1 MPTFPSKNTPSNDVS
16 AQPGNVS
23 NRRSFIEDLQINYG
37 PAGLL
42 GRFLLFADNFVYEHG
57 ITLEFAPIAE
67 AWRAQTANRDS
78 WGLFPPMLD
87 GRLSTLSEAMSYCL
101 LGRNQKSEVVAA
113 QCGRIYDLGNRSLSD
128 IVEDHSFF
136 YGEGGGPL
144 PGQPICD
151 LWAPAAKRISGT
163 IVYSGALWVR
173 PDYRGHRLAKLL
185 PRISRSYALA
195 RWNTEFTVAFIGEK
209 LAQTPLLSMYGYTK
223 VETGFRITNLEG
235 SEMTGA
241 LMWMDRDELAADLAR
256 YLAEG
261 LAQVDGAVAQS
272 NSEHQTPTI
281 GTNERHRHT

>member
-1 MPTFPSKNTPSNDVS
+1 MPKSPSKKSPSNDV
-16 AQPGNVS
+16 ALQPGS
-23 NRRSFIEDLQINYG
+23 ASSQPSFIENLQIDYG

-42 GRFLLFADNFVYEHG
+42 GRFLLFADNYVDERG
-57 ITLEFAPIAE
+57 ITLQFAPIAE

-101 LGRNQKSEVVAA
+101 LGRNRRGEMVAA
-113 QCGRIYDLGNRSLSD
+113 QCGRIYDLGRRSFSD
-128 IVEDHSFF
+128 IVEDQSFF
-136 YGEGGGPL
+136 YGEGGNPL
-144 PGQPICD
+144 PGQPTCE

-163 IVYSGALWVR
+163 VVYSGALWVR
-173 PDYRGHRLAKLL
+173 PDHRGHRLAKLL

-195 RWNTEFTVAFIGEK
+195 RWNTDFTVAFIGDK
-209 LAQTPLLSMYGYTK
+209 LAETPLLNMYGYTK
-223 VETGFRITNLEG
+223 VEAGFRITNLEG

-261 LAQVDGAVAQS
+261 LAQVDGTIAQS
-272 NSEHQTPTI
+272 NSEHETGTI
-281 GTNERHRHT
+281 GTIERHRHA